1 MSTGRDEH
9 PARGARVRVLPPVL
23 FAVPFA
29 LGWLVHLGWA
39 WSMPGR
45 PLVQWVG
52 ALVLAAA
59 LGLMAWAL
67 LTLRRQRTTFV
78 PWDPVDRLVTT
89 GPFARSR
96 NPIYLAD
103 ALAHLGGSMALASW
117 WPLLT
122 LPLALLALWWWVID
136 REETYLL
143 ARFGAEYRAYADR
156 VRRLI

>member
-1 MSTGRDEH
+1 MTET
-9 PARGARVRVLPPVL
+9 GARVRVLPPLL

-29 LGWLVHLGWA
+29 LGWLVHLRWA

-52 ALVLAAA
+52 AVVLAAA

-67 LTLRRQRTTFV
+67 LTLRAHRTTFV
-78 PWDPVDRLVTT
+78 PWGPVDRLVTT

-122 LPLALLALWWWVID
+122 LPLALLALWRWVID

-143 ARFGAEYRAYADR
+143 ARFGAQYRANADR